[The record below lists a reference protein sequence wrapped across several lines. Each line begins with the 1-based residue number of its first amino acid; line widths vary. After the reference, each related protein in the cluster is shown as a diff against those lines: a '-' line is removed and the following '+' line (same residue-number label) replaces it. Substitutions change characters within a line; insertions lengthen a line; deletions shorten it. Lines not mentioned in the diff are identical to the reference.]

1 MPLILAADIGTTA
14 TKAGVVD
21 LAGRVVA
28 HAEEPNPVRHPE
40 PGAAEHD
47 PGQLWRTLTRLSRR
61 VVRGRAD
68 RVKAV
73 VLTGYQLGL
82 LPLDGSQRPI
92 GGVITLLDMRSAET
106 FPELERRCDP
116 RALYRRTGCPPFAPY
131 PLAKVW
137 WLRHRRPAL
146 FRRARWLVGGKDWL
160 LLRMTGRLAT
170 EASLSSATWMLNIR
184 TGDWDPMAL
193 RLAGVAKGRM
203 PEVIPPFAAMGGLR
217 REAAEEM
224 GLKPGTLVAPG
235 IYDAAALLVGLGGL
249 EPGVAAVNFGTT
261 AMMRIV
267 TARPVLD
274 RTMRLQAYALDGK
287 RWLGGSG
294 VNNAGNGR
302 AWLRGKLGL
311 GSDAELDALAAQ
323 VPPGSE
329 GVRFLPYFT
338 GERDPRIGNVAAAI
352 LGLRE
357 RHGPG
362 HLARAQLEGV
372 AYTIRLILDALRE
385 NGVKVKGIRLGGAG
399 AKSPLWVRII
409 ADVLGVP
416 VMIPAVA
423 HPSLV
428 GCAAIGHA
436 ATGLARTVDEA
447 ARRLV
452 RSGRRVRPDPR
463 AAAVYARGMAEHR
476 ELIGRLYG
484 SMG

>member
-1 MPLILAADIGTTA
+1 MPLVLAADVGTTA

-21 LAGRVVA
+21 VHGRVLA
-28 HAEEPNPVRHPE
+28 HAEEPNPVRSPE

-47 PGQLWRTLTRLSRR
+47 PEQLWRTLCRLSRR
-61 VVRGRAD
+61 VARGRED
-68 RVKAV
+68 RIKAV

-82 LPLDGSQRPI
+82 LPLDARQRPL
-92 GGVITLLDMRSAET
+92 GGVITLLDMRSMET
-106 FPELERRCDP
+106 FRGLEAACDAK
-116 RALYRRTGCPPFAPY
+116 ALYRRTGCPPFAPY

-193 RLAGVAKGRM
+193 RLAGVAKTRM

-217 REAAEEM
+217 PQAAEAL
-224 GLKPGTLVAPG
+224 GLAPGTLVAPG

-267 TARPVLD
+267 TRRPVLD
-274 RTMRLQAYALDGK
+274 REMRLQAYSFDGT

-302 AWLRGKLGL
+302 AWLRGRLGL
-311 GSDAELDALAAQ
+311 GSDAELDALAAK

-329 GVRFLPYFT
+329 GVKFLPYFT
-338 GERDPRIGNVAAAI
+338 GERDPRIGNVAASI

-357 RHGPG
+357 GHGPG

-372 AYTIRLILDALRE
+372 AYTIRMIRDALRE
-385 NGVKVKGIRLGGAG
+385 NGVTIREIRLGGAG

-409 ADVLGVP
+409 ADVLNVP
-416 VMIPAVA
+416 VTVPAVA

-428 GCAAIGHA
+428 GCAAIGYA
-436 ATGLARTVDEA
+436 ATGLCRTVDEA
-447 ARRLV
+447 ARRLS

-463 AAAVYARGMAEHR
+463 SASVYARGITEHMA
-476 ELIGRLYG
+476 LVSRLYG
-484 SMG
+484 G